1 MVTCTCTY
9 TARYLAIKMVVL
21 GVSLVSFL
29 VFSATSW
36 PTENVAI
43 ASFDPKELV
52 TFADEQLRATA
63 KQVE

>member
-43 ASFDPKELV
+43 ASKELV